1 MKYLKYRK
9 KKSFQPKIIG
19 TQSSYLSKMKFFEGE
34 IKTLSDKDWELIA
47 NRPTLKTTLK
57 EVLQK
62 EENNVCPKTRSPLRK
77 KKRH

>member
-1 MKYLKYRK
+1 
-9 KKSFQPKIIG
+9 
-19 TQSSYLSKMKFFEGE
+19 MKFFEGE